1 MTDDGTST
9 SDETGT
15 EETTEAPGYTSPT
28 EQMLQNLPFGIFRTI
43 AERMSS
49 SGSGGGGGSF
59 EFSVAEMRELH
70 RQFSDEADALKS
82 MREKASYASHE
93 LNALADDPAS
103 RSHYTAAKQHF
114 GKLQDSVDQQLI
126 FAEGFRDA
134 VGAAIGL
141 KEGDDDEVASGFKRR
156 KESM

>member
-9 SDETGT
+9 SSETGT
-15 EETTEAPGYTSPT
+15 EETTETPGYTSPT

-43 AERMSS
+43 AERMAS
-49 SGSGGGGGSF
+49 SGGGGGGGAF

-70 RQFSDEADALKS
+70 RQFSDEADALTT
-82 MREKASYASHE
+82 MQEKAIDASHE
-93 LNALADDPAS
+93 LNPLADDPAS
-103 RSHYTAAKQHF
+103 RSHHKAAEQHF
-114 GKLQDSVDQQLI
+114 GKLRESVGQQLI

-141 KEGDDDEVASGFKRR
+141 KEGDDDEVGSGFNRR

>member
-9 SDETGT
+9 SGETGT
-15 EETTEAPGYTSPT
+15 EETTETPGYTSPT

-43 AERMSS
+43 AERMAS
-49 SGSGGGGGSF
+49 SGGGGGGEF
-59 EFSVAEMRELH
+59 KFSVAEMRELH
-70 RQFSDEADALKS
+70 RQFSDEADALET

-93 LNALADDPAS
+93 LNPLAEDPAS
-103 RSHYTAAKQHF
+103 RSHYKAARQHF
-114 GKLQDSVDQQLI
+114 GKLHESVDQQLK
-126 FAEGFRDA
+126 FAQGFRDA

-141 KEGDDDEVASGFKRR
+141 KEGDDDEAASGFNRR